1 MIRRRRLP
9 VIRSPEVVPK
19 PDRQPKPKPKAAQG
33 PRPAQLRDKPVK
45 GWSRSKFGQAGRGR
59 SGK

>member
-1 MIRRRRLP
+1 M
-9 VIRSPEVVPK
+9 PK
-19 PDRQPKPKPKAAQG
+19 PDKKPKPKPTAPQA

>member
-1 MIRRRRLP
+1 MDTRRKP
-9 VIRSPEVVPK
+9 GIAKPPK
-19 PDRQPKPKPKAAQG
+19 PPKQALP
-33 PRPAQLRDKPVK
+33 RDKPVK

>member
-1 MIRRRRLP
+1 MTNRR
-9 VIRSPEVVPK
+9 S
-19 PDRQPKPKPKAAQG
+19 DKPKP
-33 PRPAQLRDKPVK
+33 PRRPKPPKQALPRDKPVQ

>member
-1 MIRRRRLP
+1 MAKR
-9 VIRSPEVVPK
+9 
-19 PDRQPKPKPKAAQG
+19 KPKPPVPPK
-33 PRPAQLRDKPVK
+33 PVDRRDKPVK

>member
-1 MIRRRRLP
+1 MKP
-9 VIRSPEVVPK
+9 PEK
-19 PDRQPKPKPKAAQG
+19 RPKPKPPQA
-33 PRPAQLRDKPVK
+33 PRAAQLRDKPVK